1 MTSTSAAGEDEAMS
15 GDCGRYRLLVHS
27 ARQLVQVTA
36 TGQRRLTGARQMN
49 SLAVL
54 ERRQDGQGVSVVV
67 DRRGFIE
74 AIGFDDDIKAAYR
87 STTFDDVID
96 ATDKCIVPG
105 LVDAHTHAVWAG
117 DRVHEFAMKLAG
129 ASYLDVHRAGGG
141 IHFTVRHVHAAS
153 EHQLSTDLVHYA
165 HRMTQAGTT
174 LFECKSGYGL
184 TAEAE
189 LKMLRVMEKSRDQI
203 AADVSVTYCAAHAV
217 PEGSTAE
224 EATNDIINV
233 QLPDIRRRVDSGQLR
248 VDNIDVFCEQG
259 VFNVDQT
266 RRILTAG
273 QAAGLAANF
282 HGEELHCLHSAE
294 MGAEIGA
301 RAISHLEEVSDAGL
315 RAMAD
320 AGTIAV
326 LLPTTAYVLQLNAPP
341 ARRMIDSRVTVALG
355 SDFNPNAHC
364 LAMPMVMH
372 LACVLLRLS
381 MPEALVAATLN
392 AAASLG
398 KSDTHGSLEVG
409 KLADMVVID
418 APRWEHLIYQFGSHQ
433 HTISHVIKNG
443 RIVHSKTT

>member
-1 MTSTSAAGEDEAMS
+1 MS
-15 GDCGRYRLLVHS
+15 EGHRLLVHS

-36 TGQRRLTGARQMN
+36 TGEKLLTGARSMN

-54 ERRQDGQGVSVVV
+54 ERRPDGQGVSVVV
-67 DRRGFIE
+67 DRQGLIE
-74 AIGFDDDIKAAYR
+74 AIGFDADIKAAYH
-87 STTFDDVID
+87 SAMFDEVID
-96 ATDKCIVPG
+96 ATDKCIIPG

-117 DRVHEFAMKLAG
+117 DRVHEFAMKLSG
-129 ASYLDVHRAGGG
+129 ATYLDIHRAGGG

-153 EHQLSTDLVHYA
+153 EHQLSADFMHHV
-165 HRMTQAGTT
+165 HRMTLAGTT
-174 LFECKSGYGL
+174 LFECKTGYGL

-189 LKMLRVMEKSRDQI
+189 LKMLRVIDKSRDHI
-203 AADVSVTYCAAHAV
+203 VPDVSVTYCAAHAV

-224 EATNDIINV
+224 EAINDIINV
-233 QLPDIRRRVDSGQLR
+233 QLPDIRRRVDSGQLH
-248 VDNIDVFCEQG
+248 VDNVDVFCEQG
-259 VFNVDQT
+259 VFDVDQA

-315 RAMAD
+315 KAMAD

-326 LLPTTAYVLQLNAPP
+326 LLPTTAYMLRLKAPP
-341 ARRMIDSRVTVALG
+341 ARQMIDAGVTVALG

-364 LAMPMVMH
+364 LAMPIVMH
-372 LACVLLRLS
+372 LACILLHLS

-398 KSDTHGSLEVG
+398 KSATHGSLEVG

-418 APRWEHLIYQFGSHQ
+418 APRWEHLIYQFGSYQ

-443 RIVHSKTT
+443 CIVHCKTTQPPQH